1 MALIITGK
9 SNSENIQ
16 DKVTLVSC
24 EYAHWT
30 LMAQIRSAPGN
41 GGSTSHKC
49 YPVLE
54 LSGYLSWTISSIK
67 MGSWSS
73 WRKTLV
79 NWIWSLV
86 GSIIR
91 WSFSFDYVR
100 QLYTLD
106 QYHQGNTGWTL
117 WEIGELFETLWLI
130 FFLNLMVIFELDS
143 EVHHAKERLACWFD
157 DNGEREFL
165 WSIIRWVFSCGKCL
179 IYKVSLFSSPGD
191 FVENFIF

>member
-1 MALIITGK
+1 
-9 SNSENIQ
+9 
-16 DKVTLVSC
+16 
-24 EYAHWT
+24 
-30 LMAQIRSAPGN
+30 MAQVRPAPGN

-79 NWIWSLV
+79 NWIWSLG
-86 GSIIR
+86 GSILG
-91 WSFSFDYVR
+91 WTFSFDYVR
-100 QLYTLD
+100 LYTLD
-106 QYHQGNTGWTL
+106 QYITGWTS
-117 WEIGELFETLWLI
+117 WEIGELFGTLWLI
-130 FFLNLMVIFELDS
+130 FFKSNGDIWVGFWSSLCKRTVDML
-143 EVHHAKERLACWFD
+143 FD

-179 IYKVSLFSSPGD
+179 VYKVSLFSSPGD

>member
-1 MALIITGK
+1 MIMGK
-9 SNSENIQ
+9 SNSEKIQ
-16 DKVTLVSC
+16 DTVTAVSC

-30 LMAQIRSAPGN
+30 LMAQVRPAPGN

-79 NWIWSLV
+79 NWIWSLG

-91 WSFSFDYVR
+91 WTFSFDYVR
-100 QLYTLD
+100 HSWPVYHWVNIMRNRWTFWNIVVDLFLY
-106 QYHQGNTGWTL
+106 
-117 WEIGELFETLWLI
+117 
-130 FFLNLMVIFELDS
+130 LMVIFELDS
-143 EVHHAKERLACWFD
+143 EVHRAKEQLACWFD
-157 DNGEREFL
+157 DNREREFL

-179 IYKVSLFSSPGD
+179 VYKVSLFSSPGD
-191 FVENFIF
+191 FVENFIL